1 MERIAKN
8 WMDYGKEM
16 FENWHKH
23 KSKLVMFLKGLAIM
37 IAISIVSRLL
47 KMAYNKTSVD
57 TDQYQ

>member
-1 MERIAKN
+1 
-8 WMDYGKEM
+8 MDYGKEM
-16 FENWHKH
+16 FKTWNKH

-57 TDQYQ
+57 TDQYQE